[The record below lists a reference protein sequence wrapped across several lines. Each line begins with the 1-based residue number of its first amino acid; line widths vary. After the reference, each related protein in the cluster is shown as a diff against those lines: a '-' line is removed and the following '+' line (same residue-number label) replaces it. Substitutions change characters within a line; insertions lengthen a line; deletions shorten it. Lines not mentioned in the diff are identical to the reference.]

1 MAHTLNDY
9 LTLLEREGLLAA
21 PVPADL
27 DREQPIALVSCDS
40 RTVVPGTLFVCKGAH
55 FKAEFLDMAQSRGA
69 VAYASE
75 KRWPD
80 SPLPCILLSDLR
92 RAMALMADLCY
103 DHPSGKLKV
112 IGFTGTKGKSSA
124 TYYLKSV
131 LDAYRSRQGKG
142 ETGVISSIDTYD
154 GAERF
159 ESHLTTPEP
168 LDLQRHLAHAAQA
181 GLEYLTMEVSS
192 QALKYHRSL
201 CTEFAAACFL
211 NIGYDHI
218 SPIEHPD
225 FQDYF
230 TSKLKIFGQAQ
241 VNCVN
246 LDCDHAPEVLAAAQ
260 AAGKPVITFSQ
271 KNPQADVYASSVRK
285 EDGQTVFQVRT
296 PSYEREFRLTM
307 PGLFNVENALGVIAV
322 CEALHIPDWAVY
334 DGLVRARVPGR
345 MEVFSNAD
353 GSVQAIVD
361 YAHNRLSFEKLFL
374 SVKEEYPGQRVVIV
388 FGCPGKKALDRR
400 KDLSEISAKYAD
412 KIIITEEDPGEE
424 DVLDISREMAG
435 HIEGKCDYSIEPDR
449 GEAIRMA
456 VMEAQTPTVILITG
470 KGAETRQKRGT
481 AYIDCI
487 SDVDYTKQ
495 WLHEYDVAHHL
506 DGMEKVLGLLDT
518 LPRLA
523 RSAGKTVVLKYGGS
537 ALGENGAV
545 DSILRDVAALQM
557 AGVRVVLVH
566 GGGKTISGWLER
578 LGETP
583 RFRDGYRVT
592 DATAMA
598 VAEMVLSA
606 QMNKQVVMAL
616 RGLGVK
622 AAGVSGKDGAILTA
636 RQKDP
641 ELGHVG
647 DITAADGELI
657 RLLLSGGYVPVISP
671 VCAGENGESYNCNA
685 DDAACAVAE
694 ALKAD
699 KLVFL
704 TDVDGILMDSRN
716 AKTAIPSLTASEARE
731 LLDSGLIQG
740 GMVPKLRSCIRALEN
755 GVAEVV
761 VLDGRIDHVMLLDA
775 VSGQTMGTT
784 IRRDG

>member
-9 LTLLEREGLLAA
+9 ISLLEREGLLAS

-69 VAYASE
+69 VAYAGE

-124 TYYLKSV
+124 TYYLKSI
-131 LDAYRSRQGKG
+131 LDIYQARQGKG

-218 SPIEHPD
+218 SPVEHPD
-225 FQDYF
+225 FEDYF
-230 TSKLKIFGQAQ
+230 ASKLKIFSQSRA
-241 VNCVN
+241 NCVN

-260 AAGKPVITFSQ
+260 AAGRPVITFSQ
-271 KNPQADVYASSVRK
+271 KNPQADVYASSVGK

-307 PGLFNVENALGVIAV
+307 PGLFNVENALGAIAV
-322 CEALHIPDWAVY
+322 CQILRIPPWAVY

-361 YAHNRLSFEKLFL
+361 YAHNRLSFETLFR
-374 SVKEEYPGQRVVIV
+374 SVREEYPGRNMAIV
-388 FGCPGKKALDRR
+388 FGCPGKKAYDRR
-400 KDLSEISAKYAD
+400 RDLGEAAGKWCDRVYL
-412 KIIITEEDPGEE
+412 TEEDSGEE
-424 DVLDISREMAG
+424 DTLSICRQIAPNVEK
-435 HIEGKCDYSIEPDR
+435 EGCPAQIIPNR
-449 GEAIRMA
+449 GEAIRRA
-456 VMEAQTPTVILITG
+456 VLDSPGPSILLLTG
-470 KGAETRQKRGT
+470 KGRETRQKRGT
-481 AYIDCI
+481 EYIDTPT
-487 SDVDYTKQ
+487 DVEYVQ
-495 WLHEYDVAHHL
+495 AFLQEYDLIHRLDRASPAKAALSVLPALEARRGETWVVWASSEAPLL
-506 DGMEKVLGLLDT
+506 DG
-518 LPRLA
+518 PALA
-523 RSAGKTVVLKYGGS
+523 K
-537 ALGENGAV
+537 
-545 DSILRDVAALQM
+545 
-557 AGVRVVLVH
+557 AGVQVVLVRPQ
-566 GGGKTISGWLER
+566 GGELPQELSGSS
-578 LGETP
+578 
-583 RFRDGYRVT
+583 VS
-592 DATAMA
+592 
-598 VAEMVLSA
+598 LSA
-606 QMNKQVVMAL
+606 GDG
-616 RGLGVK
+616 GLIKHTGTGINVRPK
-622 AAGVSGKDGAILTA
+622 VLET
-636 RQKDP
+636 
-641 ELGHVG
+641 
-647 DITAADGELI
+647 
-657 RLLLSGGYVPVISP
+657 LLSGGFLPVLTGT
-671 VCAGENGESYNCNA
+671 AEE
-685 DDAACAVAE
+685 AAAVAQAMKASRLVLFVPGEPSLALGEDRQVELLHMDLAKADELLKENTLPNPVGAALRLACRGAEGGVPKSVLLNEEENHVLLLE
-694 ALKAD
+694 ALGQQ
-699 KLVFL
+699 V
-704 TDVDGILMDSRN
+704 M
-716 AKTAIPSLTASEARE
+716 
-731 LLDSGLIQG
+731 GL
-740 GMVPKLRSCIRALEN
+740 S
-755 GVAEVV
+755 VAP
-761 VLDGRIDHVMLLDA
+761 
-775 VSGQTMGTT
+775 
-784 IRRDG
+784 

>member
-307 PGLFNVENALGVIAV
+307 PGLFNGVPADHARAVQRGERPGGHRRVRGPAHPRLG
-322 CEALHIPDWAVY
+322 
-334 DGLVRARVPGR
+334 GVRRPGAGPGAR
-345 MEVFSNAD
+345 AD
-353 GSVQAIVD
+353 GGVLQRRRQRPGHCV
-361 YAHNRLSFEKLFL
+361 R
-374 SVKEEYPGQRVVIV
+374 EEYPGRNMAIV
-388 FGCPGKKALDRR
+388 FGCPGKKAFDRR
-400 KDLSEISAKYAD
+400 HDLGEAAGQWCDRVYL
-412 KIIITEEDPGEE
+412 TEEDSGEE
-424 DVLDISREMAG
+424 DTLAICREIAPNVEK
-435 HIEGKCDYSIEPDR
+435 EGCPVQIIPNR
-449 GEAIRMA
+449 GEAIRRA
-456 VMEAQTPTVILITG
+456 VLDSQWPSILLLTG
-470 KGAETRQKRGT
+470 KGRETRQKRGIE
-481 AYIDCI
+481 YIDTPT
-487 SDVDYTKQ
+487 DVEYVQ
-495 WLHEYDVAHHL
+495 AFLQEYDLIHRLDPASPAKAALSVLPALEERQGETWVVYAPPEGLSALL
-506 DGMEKVLGLLDT
+506 DG
-518 LPRLA
+518 PALA
-523 RSAGKTVVLKYGGS
+523 RAG
-537 ALGENGAV
+537 A
-545 DSILRDVAALQM
+545 
-557 AGVRVVLVH
+557 RVVLVRPQ
-566 GGGKTISGWLER
+566 GGELPPALSGSGVALSAGDGGLLKHTDTGINVRPKVLDTLLAGGFLPVLTGSGEEAAAVAQAMKADR
-578 LGETP
+578 LVLFVDGEPSLALGEDRQVELLHMNLIKADELLKEGALPTP
-583 RFRDGYRVT
+583 T
-592 DATAMA
+592 ADALKLACRG
-598 VAEMVLSA
+598 AE
-606 QMNKQVVMAL
+606 
-616 RGLGVK
+616 GGVK
-622 AAGVSGKDGAILTA
+622 KNVLLPAGEEHVLLLEALGQRVMGVSVT
-636 RQKDP
+636 P
-641 ELGHVG
+641 
-647 DITAADGELI
+647 
-657 RLLLSGGYVPVISP
+657 
-671 VCAGENGESYNCNA
+671 
-685 DDAACAVAE
+685 
-694 ALKAD
+694 
-699 KLVFL
+699 
-704 TDVDGILMDSRN
+704 
-716 AKTAIPSLTASEARE
+716 
-731 LLDSGLIQG
+731 
-740 GMVPKLRSCIRALEN
+740 
-755 GVAEVV
+755 
-761 VLDGRIDHVMLLDA
+761 
-775 VSGQTMGTT
+775 
-784 IRRDG
+784 

>member
-9 LTLLEREGLLAA
+9 LTLLEGEGLLAA

-69 VAYASE
+69 AAYASE

-131 LDAYRSRQGKG
+131 LDVYRSRQGKG

-230 TSKLKIFGQAQ
+230 ASKLKIFDQAQ

-246 LDCDHAPEVLAAAQ
+246 LDCDHAPEVLSAAQ

-322 CEALHIPDWAVY
+322 CEALRIPDWAVY

-361 YAHNRLSFEKLFL
+361 YAHNRLSFETLFR
-374 SVKEEYPGQRVVIV
+374 SVREEYPGRNMAIV
-388 FGCPGKKALDRR
+388 FGCPGKKAFDRR
-400 KDLSEISAKYAD
+400 HDLGEAAGQWCDRVYL
-412 KIIITEEDPGEE
+412 TEEDSGEE
-424 DVLDISREMAG
+424 DTLAICREIAPNVEK
-435 HIEGKCDYSIEPDR
+435 EGCPVQIIPNR
-449 GEAIRMA
+449 GEAIRRA
-456 VMEAQTPTVILITG
+456 VLDSQWPSILLLTG
-470 KGAETRQKRGT
+470 KGRETRQKRGIE
-481 AYIDCI
+481 YIDTPT
-487 SDVDYTKQ
+487 DVEYVQ
-495 WLHEYDVAHHL
+495 AFLQEYDLIHRLDPASPAKAALSVLPALEERQGETWVVYAPPEGLSALL
-506 DGMEKVLGLLDT
+506 DG
-518 LPRLA
+518 PALA
-523 RSAGKTVVLKYGGS
+523 RAG
-537 ALGENGAV
+537 A
-545 DSILRDVAALQM
+545 
-557 AGVRVVLVH
+557 RVVLVRPQ
-566 GGGKTISGWLER
+566 GGELPPALSGSGVALSAGDGGLLKHTDTGINVRPKVLDTLLAGGFLPVLTGSGEEAAAVAQAMKADR
-578 LGETP
+578 LVLFVDGEPSLALGEDRQVELLHMNLVKADELLKEGALPKPTA
-583 RFRDGYRVT
+583 
-592 DATAMA
+592 DALKLACRG
-598 VAEMVLSA
+598 AE
-606 QMNKQVVMAL
+606 
-616 RGLGVK
+616 GGVK
-622 AAGVSGKDGAILTA
+622 KNVLLPAGEEHVLLLEALGQRVMGVSVT
-636 RQKDP
+636 P
-641 ELGHVG
+641 
-647 DITAADGELI
+647 
-657 RLLLSGGYVPVISP
+657 
-671 VCAGENGESYNCNA
+671 
-685 DDAACAVAE
+685 
-694 ALKAD
+694 
-699 KLVFL
+699 
-704 TDVDGILMDSRN
+704 
-716 AKTAIPSLTASEARE
+716 
-731 LLDSGLIQG
+731 
-740 GMVPKLRSCIRALEN
+740 
-755 GVAEVV
+755 
-761 VLDGRIDHVMLLDA
+761 
-775 VSGQTMGTT
+775 
-784 IRRDG
+784 

>member
-1 MAHTLNDY
+1 MTSNGTY
-9 LTLLEREGLLAA
+9 PERLYQPSGAGG
-21 PVPADL
+21 PAGRPRPRDL

-69 VAYASE
+69 VAYAGE

-131 LDAYRSRQGKG
+131 LDVYRARQGKG

-246 LDCDHAPEVLAAAQ
+246 LDCDHAPEVFAAAQ

-271 KNPQADVYASSVRK
+271 KNPQADVYAASVRK

-361 YAHNRLSFEKLFL
+361 YAHNRLSFETLFR
-374 SVKEEYPGQRVVIV
+374 SVREEYPGRNMAIV
-388 FGCPGKKALDRR
+388 FGCPGKKAFDRR
-400 KDLSEISAKYAD
+400 HDLGEAAGQWCDRVYL
-412 KIIITEEDPGEE
+412 TEEDSGEE
-424 DVLDISREMAG
+424 DTLAICREIAPNVEK
-435 HIEGKCDYSIEPDR
+435 EGCPVQIIPNR
-449 GEAIRMA
+449 GEAIRRA
-456 VMEAQTPTVILITG
+456 VLDSQWPSILLLTG
-470 KGAETRQKRGT
+470 KGRETRQKRGIE
-481 AYIDCI
+481 YIDTPT
-487 SDVDYTKQ
+487 DVEYVQ
-495 WLHEYDVAHHL
+495 AFLQEYDLIHRLDSSSPAKATLSVLPALEERQGETWVVYAPPEGLSALL
-506 DGMEKVLGLLDT
+506 DG
-518 LPRLA
+518 PALA
-523 RSAGKTVVLKYGGS
+523 RAG
-537 ALGENGAV
+537 A
-545 DSILRDVAALQM
+545 
-557 AGVRVVLVH
+557 RVVLVRPR
-566 GGGKTISGWLER
+566 GASCPPPCPAPGWPFPP
-578 LGETP
+578 ET
-583 RFRDGYRVT
+583 
-592 DATAMA
+592 
-598 VAEMVLSA
+598 
-606 QMNKQVVMAL
+606 
-616 RGLGVK
+616 
-622 AAGVSGKDGAILTA
+622 AGS
-636 RQKDP
+636 
-641 ELGHVG
+641 
-647 DITAADGELI
+647 
-657 RLLLSGGYVPVISP
+657 
-671 VCAGENGESYNCNA
+671 
-685 DDAACAVAE
+685 
-694 ALKAD
+694 
-699 KLVFL
+699 
-704 TDVDGILMDSRN
+704 
-716 AKTAIPSLTASEARE
+716 
-731 LLDSGLIQG
+731 
-740 GMVPKLRSCIRALEN
+740 
-755 GVAEVV
+755 
-761 VLDGRIDHVMLLDA
+761 
-775 VSGQTMGTT
+775 
-784 IRRDG
+784 

>member
-9 LTLLEREGLLAA
+9 LTLLERESLLAA

-230 TSKLKIFGQAQ
+230 ASKLKIFGQAQ

-353 GSVQAIVD
+353 GSVQAIWPSSS
-361 YAHNRLSFEKLFL
+361 AAPARRPSTAATTWGRP
-374 SVKEEYPGQRVVIV
+374 PGS
-388 FGCPGKKALDRR
+388 GATGSTSLRR
-400 KDLSEISAKYAD
+400 TAA
-412 KIIITEEDPGEE
+412 
-424 DVLDISREMAG
+424 R
-435 HIEGKCDYSIEPDR
+435 R
-449 GEAIRMA
+449 
-456 VMEAQTPTVILITG
+456 TP
-470 KGAETRQKRGT
+470 
-481 AYIDCI
+481 
-487 SDVDYTKQ
+487 
-495 WLHEYDVAHHL
+495 W
-506 DGMEKVLGLLDT
+506 
-518 LPRLA
+518 P
-523 RSAGKTVVLKYGGS
+523 SAGRSPPTWKRRAVPSRSSPTGGRPS
-537 ALGENGAV
+537 AG
-545 DSILRDVAALQM
+545 RCW
-557 AGVRVVLVH
+557 
-566 GGGKTISGWLER
+566 T
-578 LGETP
+578 
-583 RFRDGYRVT
+583 
-592 DATAMA
+592 
-598 VAEMVLSA
+598 
-606 QMNKQVVMAL
+606 
-616 RGLGVK
+616 
-622 AAGVSGKDGAILTA
+622 VSGPPSCCSPARVGRPAKSGA
-636 RQKDP
+636 
-641 ELGHVG
+641 
-647 DITAADGELI
+647 
-657 RLLLSGGYVPVISP
+657 SSISTP
-671 VCAGENGESYNCNA
+671 PP
-685 DDAACAVAE
+685 
-694 ALKAD
+694 
-699 KLVFL
+699 
-704 TDVDGILMDSRN
+704 T
-716 AKTAIPSLTASEARE
+716 
-731 LLDSGLIQG
+731 
-740 GMVPKLRSCIRALEN
+740 
-755 GVAEVV
+755 
-761 VLDGRIDHVMLLDA
+761 
-775 VSGQTMGTT
+775 
-784 IRRDG
+784 